1 MAFVPAPI
9 RRTGTAAANML
20 TTTAERT
27 EQAVD
32 ALGCFIGAAHAYA
45 ADYEQGIKLDVAENS
60 ERRRNRRSVE
70 RAIDDASYYQSVHA
84 RLADDPELE
93 TLFYEA
99 LADHNAIYESIMGK
113 APQNSNASKM
123 PTTTD
128 GTQNPLKV
136 AAE

>member
-32 ALGCFIGAAHAYA
+32 ALGCFIGAAYAYA
-45 ADYEQGIKLDVAENS
+45 SDYEESIKLDVAENS

-70 RAIDDASYYQSVHA
+70 RAIDDARFYKDVRAQLS
-84 RLADDPELE
+84 DDAELE
-93 TLFYEA
+93 ELFDEA
-99 LADHNAIYESIMGK
+99 IADHKSLYERVIGK
-113 APQNSNASKM
+113 PSVNSTNK
-123 PTTTD
+123 T
-128 GTQNPLKV
+128 LKV

>member
-32 ALGCFIGAAHAYA
+32 ALGSFIGAAHAYA
-45 ADYEQGIKLDVAENS
+45 SDYEESIKLDVAENS

-70 RAIDDASYYQSVHA
+70 RAIDDARFYKDVRAQLS
-84 RLADDPELE
+84 DDAELE
-93 TLFYEA
+93 ELFDEA
-99 LADHNAIYESIMGK
+99 IADHKALYERIIGK
-113 APQNSNASKM
+113 PSANS
-123 PTTTD
+123 T
-128 GTQNPLKV
+128 LKV